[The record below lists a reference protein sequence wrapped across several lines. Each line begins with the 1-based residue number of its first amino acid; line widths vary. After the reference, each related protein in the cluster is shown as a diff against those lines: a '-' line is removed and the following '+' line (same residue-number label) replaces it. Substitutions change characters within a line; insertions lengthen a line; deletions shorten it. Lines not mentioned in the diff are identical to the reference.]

1 MSSPSSLKLE
11 TPRSYRKQESFE
23 NLDSSPRWQQPLGT
37 SKEGS
42 QAVMGWTWMWCGV
55 IGNTLGVRKLHIVA
69 QNFQRWPVWI
79 KENFLNF
86 GGLSYLFVE
95 VRLLKYF
102 QDAFLL
108 FSKVGALSWQDEWWC
123 ISVNLFLFF
132 HVSHPLF
139 LPFSFIVCLYLVV
152 LIYIILPPKYSHC
165 QTKQNKALGFGEF
178 LPGGLLLP
186 GKVTYPCLI
195 SLLWGWYASPWQ

>member
-1 MSSPSSLKLE
+1 M
-11 TPRSYRKQESFE
+11 SFE
-23 NLDSSPRWQQPLGT
+23 NLDSSPRWQQPSGT

-42 QAVMGWTWMWCGV
+42 QAVMGWTWMRCGV
-55 IGNTLGVRKLHIVA
+55 IGNTVGVRKLHIVA

-108 FSKVGALSWQDEWWC
+108 FSKVGALSWQDECWC
-123 ISVNLFLFF
+123 ICVNLFLFF

-152 LIYIILPPKYSHC
+152 LIYILSPPKYS
-165 QTKQNKALGFGEF
+165 QLPNKAKQGPGFWRISPRRIIAPQGRSPILASFPSCESDM
-178 LPGGLLLP
+178 LLH
-186 GKVTYPCLI
+186 G
-195 SLLWGWYASPWQ
+195 SNSSFR